1 MLMLFFVFDPA
12 GLGARFFSQ
21 GWLRFTG
28 IISYE
33 WFLFHGPVVGWFH
46 EHTGPTHGSVLA
58 YAWRTL
64 VPLGLT
70 FIFSALVYRYF
81 SLPILNRVRDSL
93 KSKG

>member
-1 MLMLFFVFDPA
+1 MLLLYFVFDP
-12 GLGARFFSQ
+12 GSLGARFFSL

-33 WFLFHGPVVGWFH
+33 WFLFHGPVVACFH

-64 VPLGLT
+64 VPLALT
-70 FIFSALVYRYF
+70 FVFYALVYRYF
-81 SLPILNRVRDSL
+81 SLPILHRVRDRL
-93 KSKG
+93 KQG